1 MKQPQTK
8 EQYVEQLRIA
18 LKKHNVKDIGDI
30 IEDYEEYFAHSK
42 AKGYSVAES
51 IHRLPSAQELA
62 RSYQVSAEGRGTK
75 AAPKEGQVSRTGRT
89 SLFVMMIVGEL
100 LLLPFLAVAGLF
112 FACIGIA
119 GLAAIVGGVL
129 VLVPQDALGDITVP
143 HPPVWQVLPT
153 MTLLIAGGVTVFGT
167 ALVIAERFYSALRA
181 SLLMKKWMLTGRHG
195 NHLRLVPP
203 LGKRVRRVLYTAVLF
218 AGVTAVVALLV
229 LTVVSLVTTNSPDF
243 IRSWNA

>member
-8 EQYVEQLRIA
+8 EQYIEQLQTA
-18 LKKHNVKDIGDI
+18 LKKYNVKDIADI

-42 AKGYSVAES
+42 TKGYSVAES

-62 RSYQVSAEGRGTK
+62 RSYEDGTDGKGAK
-75 AAPKEGQVSRTGRT
+75 AAQEEGQVSRTGRT
-89 SLFVMMIVGEL
+89 SLFVMMILGEL

-112 FACIGIA
+112 FICIGVA

-129 VLVPQDALGDITVP
+129 VLAPQDVLGDMTVP

-153 MTLLIAGGVTVFGT
+153 MTLLIAGGVAVFGT
-167 ALVIAERFYSALRA
+167 TLVIAERFYSALRA

-203 LGKRVRRVLYTAVLF
+203 LSKRVRQILYTGVLL
-218 AGVTAVVALLV
+218 AGLTALMALLV
-229 LTVVSLVTTNSPDF
+229 LTIVSLVTTNSPDF